1 MRRVT
6 QNPATTVAALSQA
19 VGPVSART
27 AILTMTAG
35 AKWSCTGHEVNAVQA
50 EQLVNQTVLAAVA
63 HRVLRQDHLQD
74 PRQTLLTSEK
84 CIKLGPVG
92 QLV

>member
-35 AKWSCTGHEVNAVQA
+35 ASIRVQDTKRNAVQA

-74 PRQTLLTSEK
+74 PRQDPHQRKNASK
-84 CIKLGPVG
+84 VQVG

>member
-6 QNPATTVAALSQA
+6 QSPATTVAVLSQA
-19 VGPVSART
+19 VGPVSVRT

-35 AKWSCTGHEVNAVQA
+35 ASIRVQDTKRNVVQG
-50 EQLVNQTVLAAVA
+50 EQLVNQMVLAVVA
-63 HRVLRQDHLQD
+63 HRVHRQDHLQD
-74 PRQTLLTSEK
+74 PRQDPHQRKNASK
-84 CIKLGPVG
+84 VQVG

>member
-35 AKWSCTGHEVNAVQA
+35 ASILVQDTKRNVVQA

-63 HRVLRQDHLQD
+63 HRVLPQDHRRDPLQD
-74 PRQTLLTSEK
+74 PHQRKNVSKVQ
-84 CIKLGPVG
+84 VG